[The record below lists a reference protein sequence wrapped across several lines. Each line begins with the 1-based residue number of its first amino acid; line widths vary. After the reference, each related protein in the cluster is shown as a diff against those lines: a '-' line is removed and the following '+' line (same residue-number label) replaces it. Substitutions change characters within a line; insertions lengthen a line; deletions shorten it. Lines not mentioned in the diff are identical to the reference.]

1 MTTKIIKETL
11 AYTAYDITVYVK
23 INYDKNKISLV
34 EPNGNYGA
42 YKAKQW
48 VFADRGVEYMNGW
61 KNILKAMQ
69 EAISFAE
76 QKLLKYQEEEKKAME
91 DVIMELDKASHK
103 LRGK

>member
-1 MTTKIIKETL
+1 MTTKIIKETI

-34 EPNGNYGA
+34 EPSGNYGA
-42 YKAKQW
+42 YKAKNW

-76 QKLLKYQEEEKKAME
+76 QKLLNYQHEEEKANVDML
-91 DVIMELDKASHK
+91 IELDKASKK